1 MLTVGGSHDPL
12 LEWAIRESGCGL
24 AYLPEGSAAGLQRFV
39 DGEVV
44 AAAIHLHALD
54 SSSDENI
61 AIMKSVPELQSAA
74 LIGFAHR
81 EQGIVVAR
89 NNPRKL
95 ESIRDIA
102 AAEVC
107 VAIRP
112 PGAGAQLL
120 LESFLTRE
128 GLDISKL
135 RTISQPCRTG
145 SDIAKAIQIGHADCG
160 ITTRSVANMADLDF
174 VRLKWEQFD
183 LVVSQRAYFRP
194 PLQIFFSFLQTKEMR
209 RQAMQVGGYDISVAG
224 QVRYAS

>member
-24 AYLPEGSAAGLQRFV
+24 AYRPEGSAAGLQRFV
-39 DGEVV
+39 DGETV

-54 SSSDENI
+54 PDSDENV
-61 AIMKSVPELQSAA
+61 AIMQSVPELRNAV
-74 LIGFAHR
+74 LIGFARR
-81 EQGIVVAR
+81 EQGIVVPR

-102 AAEVC
+102 AADVR

-112 PGAGAQLL
+112 AGAGAQLL
-120 LESFLTRE
+120 LESLLTRE

-135 RTISQPCRTG
+135 RTILPPCPTG
-145 SDIAKAIQIGHADCG
+145 SDIAKTIQIGHADCG
-160 ITTRSVANMADLDF
+160 IATRSVANIAGLDF
-174 VRLKWEQFD
+174 VRLRWEQFD
-183 LVVSQRAYFRP
+183 LVVSQRNYFRP
-194 PLQIFFSFLQTKEMR
+194 PLQMFFSFLQTEGMC
-209 RQAMQVGGYDISVAG
+209 RQAVQIGGYDISVAG